1 MKYKSTENSGGLRQ
15 KQERIFWPLR
25 KKHMT
30 KNLSND
36 YSDIY
41 GDLQEVIQ
49 GSPLNELRH
58 SSEGQNIRLDYIWS
72 LITPFTKEV
81 TEF

>member
-1 MKYKSTENSGGLRQ
+1 
-15 KQERIFWPLR
+15 
-25 KKHMT
+25 MT

-41 GDLQEVIQ
+41 GDPQEVIQ

-58 SSEGQNIRLDYIWS
+58 SSEGQNIRLDYMIPYNS
-72 LITPFTKEV
+72 IY
-81 TEF
+81 